1 MHRPE
6 KVGTWKVGCL
16 VPSYKLAFPAEA
28 FGFGLG
34 ENTVGCYSEKAFFIF
49 MSRLSADVY
58 KRQMINSSSNMA
70 RDSSGQ
76 RAKSAV
82 TKPVVLIMEAT

>member
-49 MSRLSADVY
+49 MSRLSAAFIL
-58 KRQMINSSSNMA
+58 R
-70 RDSSGQ
+70 
-76 RAKSAV
+76 
-82 TKPVVLIMEAT
+82 EASPL